1 MKTTEVPQDESML
14 AGHRRACYA
23 VDEHGRYVVVPSKG
37 WQAENIV
44 NAQAVEEIRRA
55 VEAVRGRVHLGR
67 ASPLEYHMVRCQ
79 MTPGL
84 LASYTGLWS
93 WRVRRHLK
101 PEIFAR
107 LKPALLT
114 RYAQAFGIS
123 VEALGSVPTSTGT
136 PS

>member
-37 WQAENIV
+37 WQVEKIV

-55 VEAVRGRVHLGR
+55 VEAVRERVHQGR
-67 ASPLEYHMVRCQ
+67 ASPLKYHGVRCQ
-79 MTPGL
+79 MPPGL
-84 LASYTGLWS
+84 LPPHPGLWS
-93 WRVRRHLK
+93 GRVPRPLK
-101 PEIFAR
+101 PKIFPR

-114 RYAQAFGIS
+114 R
-123 VEALGSVPTSTGT
+123 
-136 PS
+136 

>member
-1 MKTTEVPQDESML
+1 ML

-37 WQAENIV
+37 WQVEKIV

-55 VEAVRGRVHLGR
+55 VEAVRERVHQGR

-84 LASYTGLWS
+84 LASHTGLWS
-93 WRVRRHLK
+93 WRVRRHRTQGLHAD
-101 PEIFAR
+101 PE
-107 LKPALLT
+107 
-114 RYAQAFGIS
+114 G
-123 VEALGSVPTSTGT
+123 LGVT
-136 PS
+136 

>member
-37 WQAENIV
+37 WQVETIV

-55 VEAVRGRVHLGR
+55 VEAVRGRVHQGR

-84 LASYTGLWS
+84 LASYTGLWT

-107 LKPALLT
+107 LKPALRT
-114 RYAQAFGIS
+114 RYAHAFGIS
-123 VEALGSVPTSTGT
+123 VAALVSVPAAPAT
-136 PS
+136 PP